1 MTRCTR
7 LLLIGSHATSIIN
20 FRGGLVEAALA
31 RGLEVHAA
39 APGLIGDEKVQSW
52 LEARSVV
59 CHDAPFA
66 RTGLNP
72 FHDLLALFRLRRLMR
87 SAAPDLVLT
96 YTVKPNIWG
105 AFAAASLGIPSIAM
119 VTGLGYAFIDT
130 GRTSALQ
137 RILRHVLR
145 RLYRAATD
153 RNRKVIFQNPDDRDD
168 FIAAGCLRDPSKVGM
183 VNGSGVDMAYY
194 ARAPL
199 PEAPVFLMIARLLN
213 AKGVRE
219 YGEAAAAL
227 RKRHPQARCLLAGP
241 FDPGPDGISPRDLD
255 AWAAGGIE
263 YLGALDDVRPAL
275 AQTRV
280 YVLPSYREGT
290 PRSVLEAMA
299 MGRAIVTTDAPGCR
313 ETIRHGVEGYLVPP
327 RDAAALA
334 DAMDLMLRE
343 PARTAQMA
351 EAAFAR
357 AQEKYDVGS
366 VNREMMN
373 LLGLE
378 PGAGPAAAAGR
389 HKAVP

>member
-1 MTRCTR
+1 MQ
-7 LLLIGSHATSIIN
+7 LLVLSSHAPSLVN
-20 FRGGLVEAALA
+20 FRGPLIEALLA
-31 RGLEVHAA
+31 RGIEVHAA
-39 APGLIGDEKVQSW
+39 APDLMGDGKVRSW
-52 LEARSVV
+52 LEARGVV

-72 FHDLLALFRLRRLMR
+72 FHDLLALVRLRRLMR
-87 SAAPDLVLT
+87 RVSPGLVLT

-105 AFAAASLGIPSIAM
+105 ALAAASLGIPSVAM
-119 VTGLGYAFIDT
+119 VTGLGYAFTDT
-130 GRTSALQ
+130 GRASLMQ
-137 RILRHVLR
+137 RLLRHILR

-168 FIAAGCLRDPSKVGM
+168 FIAAGCLRDPSKAGM
-183 VNGSGVDMAYY
+183 VNGSGVDMAHY

-219 YGEAAAAL
+219 YAEAAAAL

-241 FDPGPDGISPRDLD
+241 FDPGPDGISRRDLD
-255 AWAAGGIE
+255 AWVAGGLE

-275 AQTRV
+275 AQARV
-280 YVLPSYREGT
+280 YVLPSFYREGT

-334 DAMDLMLRE
+334 GAMDLMLRE
-343 PARTAQMA
+343 PVRTAQMA

-357 AQEKYDVGS
+357 AQEKYDAGS
-366 VNREMMN
+366 VNREMLL

-378 PGAGPAAAAGR
+378 PGAAQAAGAGR
-389 HKAVP
+389 HQAVQ

>member
-1 MTRCTR
+1 MTPTEPH
-7 LLLIGSHATSIIN
+7 LLIVASAASSLWN
-20 FRGGLVEAALA
+20 FRGPFIETLIACGIK
-31 RGLEVHAA
+31 VHAA
-39 APGLIGDEKVQSW
+39 APSLLADERACLW
-52 LEARSVV
+52 LEARGVV
-59 CHDAPFA
+59 CHDLPLA

-72 FHDLLALFRLRRLMR
+72 FHDLRALFLLRRLMR
-87 SAAPDLVLT
+87 HVGPGLILT

-105 AFAAASLGIPSIAM
+105 AFAAASLDVPSVAM
-119 VTGLGYAFIDT
+119 VTGLGYAFTDT
-130 GRTSALQ
+130 GRGSVVQ
-137 RILRHVLR
+137 RIVRSVVC

-153 RNRKVIFQNPDDRDD
+153 RNCKVIFQNPDDRDD
-168 FIAAGCLRDPSKVGM
+168 FIAAGCLRDPSKAGI
-183 VNGSGVDMAYY
+183 VNGSGVDMAHY
-194 ARAPL
+194 ARVPL

-219 YGEAAAAL
+219 YAEAAAAL
-227 RKRHPQARCLLAGP
+227 RTRHPQARCLLAGP
-241 FDPGPDGISPRDLD
+241 FDPGPDGISRRDLD
-255 AWAAGGIE
+255 AWVAGGLE
-263 YLGALDDVRPAL
+263 YLGALDDVRPAI
-275 AQTRV
+275 AQARV

-299 MGRAIVTTDAPGCR
+299 MGRAIVTTDVPGCR

-327 RDAAALA
+327 RDATALA

-343 PARTAQMA
+343 PARTTQMA

-378 PGAGPAAAAGR
+378 PGAGPSAAGR
-389 HKAVP
+389 KV

>member
-1 MTRCTR
+1 MTPTTVGKHV
-7 LLLIGSHATSIIN
+7 LLLGSHAPSLVN
-20 FRGGLVEAALA
+20 FRGPLIETLLA
-31 RGLEVHAA
+31 RGLTVHAA
-39 APGLIGDEKVQSW
+39 APGLLGNEKVRSW
-52 LEARSVV
+52 LEARGVV
-59 CHDAPFA
+59 CHDVPFA

-72 FHDLLALFRLRRLMR
+72 FHDLRALFLLRRLMR
-87 SAAPDLVLT
+87 RVCPSLVLT
-96 YTVKPNIWG
+96 YTIKPNIWG
-105 AFAAASLGIPSIAM
+105 AFAAASVGVPSVAM
-119 VTGLGYAFIDT
+119 VTGLGYAFADN
-130 GRTSALQ
+130 GRTS
-137 RILRHVLR
+137 LRRRMMGTIVR
-145 RLYRAATD
+145 RLYRAATG
-153 RNRKVIFQNPDDRDD
+153 RNRKVIFQNPDDRDE
-168 FIAAGCLRDPSKVGM
+168 FIAAGCLRDPSKAGM
-183 VNGSGVDMAYY
+183 VNGSGVDMAHY

-219 YGEAAAAL
+219 YAEAAAAL
-227 RKRHPQARCLLAGP
+227 RKLHPQARCLLAGP

-255 AWAAGGIE
+255 VWVAGGLE
-263 YLGALDDVRPAL
+263 YLGALDDVRPVL
-275 AQTRV
+275 AQARI

-299 MGRAIVTTDAPGCR
+299 MGRAIVTTDVPGCR

-366 VNREMMN
+366 VNREMMF
-373 LLGLE
+373 LLGFA
-378 PGAGPAAAAGR
+378 PGAAHAAAGR
-389 HKAVP
+389 KA

>member
-1 MTRCTR
+1 MPRAGEKR
-7 LLLIGSHATSIIN
+7 ILIVAPAASTLRN
-20 FRGGLVEAALA
+20 FRGALIEALLA
-31 RGLEVHAA
+31 RGTEVHTA
-39 APGLIGDEKVQSW
+39 APGLIGDEKERSW
-52 LEARSVV
+52 LEERGVV

-72 FHDLLALFRLRRLMR
+72 FHDLLSLVRLRRLM
-87 SAAPDLVLT
+87 SHAVPGLVLT

-105 AFAAASLGIPSIAM
+105 TLAAASLGIPSVAM
-119 VTGLGYAFIDT
+119 VTGLGYAFTDKDH
-130 GRTSALQ
+130 APLLQ
-137 RILRHVLR
+137 RIVRHIVR
-145 RLYRAATD
+145 RLYRVATG
-153 RNRKVIFQNPDDRDD
+153 RNRKVIFQNPDDRVD
-168 FIAAGCLRDPSKVGM
+168 FIAAGCLRDPSKAGL
-183 VNGSGVDMAYY
+183 VNGSGVDMAHY

-219 YGEAAAAL
+219 YAEAAAAL

-255 AWAAGGIE
+255 AWVAGGLE

-275 AQTRV
+275 AQARV

-299 MGRAIVTTDAPGCR
+299 MGRAIVTTDVPGCR

-366 VNREMMN
+366 VNREMML
-373 LLGLE
+373 LLGFA
-378 PGAGPAAAAGR
+378 PGAGPAAAGR
-389 HKAVP
+389 KV

>member
-1 MTRCTR
+1 MSAI
-7 LLLIGSHATSIIN
+7 LILGSAAPSLVN
-20 FRGGLVEAALA
+20 FRGPLIEALLA

-39 APGLIGDEKVQSW
+39 APGLRGDAKVRSW
-52 LEARSVV
+52 LEARGAV

-72 FHDLLALFRLRRLMR
+72 FHDLRALVRLRRLMR
-87 SAAPDLVLT
+87 RVSPDLVFS
-96 YTVKPNIWG
+96 YSIKPNIWG
-105 AFAAASLGIPSIAM
+105 GLAAASLGIPSVAL
-119 VTGLGYAFIDT
+119 VNGLGYAFADT
-130 GRTSALQ
+130 ERASATQ
-137 RILRHVLR
+137 RFVRVIVR

-168 FIAAGCLRDPSKVGM
+168 FIAAGCLGDPSKAGL
-183 VNGSGVDMAYY
+183 VNGSGVDMAHY

-219 YGEAAAAL
+219 YAEAAAAF

-255 AWAAGGIE
+255 AWVAGGLE

-275 AQTRV
+275 AQARI
-280 YVLPSYREGT
+280 YVLPSFYREGT

-299 MGRAIVTTDAPGCR
+299 MGRAIVTTDVPGCR

-327 RDAAALA
+327 RDATALA

-343 PARTAQMA
+343 PARTTQMA

-378 PGAGPAAAAGR
+378 PGAGPSAAGR
-389 HKAVP
+389 KV

>member
-1 MTRCTR
+1 MPRAGEKR
-7 LLLIGSHATSIIN
+7 ILIVAPAASTLRN
-20 FRGGLVEAALA
+20 FRGALIEALLA
-31 RGLEVHAA
+31 RGIEVHTA
-39 APGLIGDEKVQSW
+39 APGLIGDGKERSW
-52 LEARSVV
+52 LEERGVV

-72 FHDLLALFRLRRLMR
+72 FHDLLSLVRLRRLM
-87 SAAPDLVLT
+87 SHAVPGLVLT

-105 AFAAASLGIPSIAM
+105 TLAAASLGIPSVAM
-119 VTGLGYAFIDT
+119 VTGLGYAFTDKDHA
-130 GRTSALQ
+130 SLLQ
-137 RILRHVLR
+137 RIVRHIVR
-145 RLYRAATD
+145 RLYRVATG

-168 FIAAGCLRDPSKVGM
+168 FIAAGCLRDPSKAGM
-183 VNGSGVDMAYY
+183 VNGSGVDMAHY

-219 YGEAAAAL
+219 YAEAAAAL
-227 RKRHPQARCLLAGP
+227 RQRHPQARCLLAGP
-241 FDPGPDGISPRDLD
+241 FDPGPDGISRRDLD
-255 AWAAGGIE
+255 VWVAGGLE

-275 AQTRV
+275 AQARV

-299 MGRAIVTTDAPGCR
+299 MGRAIVTTDVPGCR

-334 DAMDLMLRE
+334 DAMALMLRE
-343 PARTAQMA
+343 PVRTAQMA

-366 VNREMMN
+366 VNREMLL

-378 PGAGPAAAAGR
+378 PGAAHAAAGR
-389 HKAVP
+389 KA